1 MLNNFKKIKMK
12 TKLLDVAKV
21 IRSKNAGPFELTL
34 DIIFND
40 AQSYNEFRE
49 RQILTEERISK
60 LFRISK
66 NDIHT
71 IVYFD
76 LVYAVKITIKRSL
89 PSGSPGDTDIYG
101 AQQHAPLL
109 SLEW

>member
-1 MLNNFKKIKMK
+1 MK

-34 DIIFND
+34 DIIFKNK
-40 AQSYNEFRE
+40 QSYGEFRN
-49 RQILTEERISK
+49 QNILTENKISN
-60 LFRISK
+60 LFQIPKS
-66 NDIHT
+66 DIHT

-76 LVYAVKITIKRSL
+76 LVNAVKITIKRPL

-109 SLEW
+109 TLER